1 MKKSFTAFSF
11 HGGFTA
17 SRYAHIVVML
27 PKVSSLS
34 PIPHPNIRD
43 SVKRWPGFDML
54 AWHGERSEHWLP
66 PLLSQREQ
74 ALRPGFSLVTLAHK
88 AFAGP
93 TLNEVQARSQP
104 QDPTNVYVRQL

>member
-1 MKKSFTAFSF
+1 MKKSSTAFSF

-34 PIPHPNIRD
+34 PIPHPNICD

-74 ALRPGFSLVTLAHK
+74 ALRPGFSCDSCSQSIRRPDSERGASTKPAS
-88 AFAGP
+88 
-93 TLNEVQARSQP
+93 RSHQCIC
-104 QDPTNVYVRQL
+104 